1 MQPFNP
7 DESLTKMTREP
18 ARNLGDVAR
27 YAGVSATTVSR
38 FLNDSEKVKPSTRKR
53 IQEAVDA
60 LGFVPNGAAR
70 TLASNRSYVVGAI
83 VPTLDHALFSRE
95 LSSIEEKL
103 AKRGYSLIVASSNY
117 DPTQEADLIRQ
128 MLSRNVDGLVLVG
141 ADRSQKTYDLMTGR
155 GLPFVTTWAKSDT
168 MKHPQIGID
177 EFRAAHDVTN
187 HLLDLGHT
195 KFGSIL
201 LHSKNNDRATARLEG
216 IKAALSARGQI
227 LPANCVLERPINHLE
242 GQIGI
247 RHLLDQSNA
256 PTAVICGSDVFAIG
270 TLLECKRLNIS
281 VPEQL
286 SVVSF
291 DNSELAPLMD
301 PPLTTVDLAVRGIG
315 SRAADYLLNAIGGES
330 TPTRTVLDYQLV
342 VRKSAGVAP

>member
-1 MQPFNP
+1 MKAM
-7 DESLTKMTREP
+7 TKMTRDS

-27 YAGVSATTVSR
+27 HAGVSATTVSR

-53 IQEAVDA
+53 IQDAIDA

-70 TLASNRSYVVGAI
+70 TLASNRSHVIGAI

-103 AKRGYSLIVASSNY
+103 AQKGYSLIVSSSNY
-117 DPTQEADLIRQ
+117 DPAHEIDLIRQ

-141 ADRSQKTYDLMTGR
+141 AERSPTAFNLMTSR
-155 GLPFVTTWAKSDT
+155 GLPFVMTWAKSDQVSY
-168 MKHPQIGID
+168 PQIGID
-177 EFRAAHDVTN
+177 EFKASHDVTTY
-187 HLLDLGHT
+187 LLGLGHT
-195 KFGSIL
+195 KFGAIL
-201 LHSKNNDRATARLEG
+201 LHSKNNDRASARLDG
-216 IKAALSARGQI
+216 IKAALSDHGLSISQSCI
-227 LPANCVLERPINHLE
+227 LERPINYLE

-247 RHLLDQSNA
+247 RHLLDQPDA

-270 TLLECKRLNIS
+270 ALLECKRLNVP
-281 VPEQL
+281 VPEQI

-301 PPLTTVDLAVRGIG
+301 PPLTTVDLSVQDIG
-315 SRAADYLLNAIGGES
+315 GRAADYLLNAIEGKNA
-330 TPTRTVLDYQLV
+330 PTQTVLNYQLV
-342 VRKSAGVAP
+342 VRKSAG